1 MEQPKSM
8 LEFALTK
15 IREDI
20 QSGKYPP
27 GSKLSS
33 KDISEELGI
42 SRTPINAAINRL
54 VAEGLAEAIPR
65 RGNIVTEL
73 SADKINDIVDVR
85 IMMETHAAKAA
96 VKNFEKHMDTIA
108 EMESVLEQLDH
119 IGDKDYTTA
128 SKLEA
133 KFHTLFVSLS
143 ENDQLTNLFENN
155 WNVSTVYHAHLLS
168 EKPLSQFYI
177 IYNKSHREILKL
189 LKERNVE
196 ALCMAVEEHIDVC
209 YEV

>member
-73 SADKINDIVDVR
+73 SAHKINDIVNVR
-85 IMMETHAAKAA
+85 IMMEIHAAKAA
-96 VKNFEKHMDTIA
+96 VKNFEKHMDTIS
-108 EMESVLEQLDH
+108 EMEAVLEQLDT

-133 KFHTLFVSLS
+133 RFHTLFVSLS
-143 ENDQLTNLFENN
+143 ENDQLINLFENN

-168 EKPLSQFYI
+168 KKPLSQFYI

-189 LKERNVE
+189 LKEKNVE
-196 ALCMAVEEHIDVC
+196 ALCIAVEEHIDVC